1 MPSRGMVDAA
11 PNLYSIAEAYVEPA
25 WTPLAIV
32 AGEELVGFAM
42 FGLDHETDRWRLMRF
57 MIGAQQ
63 QGKGYGGAA
72 LRALIDLMG
81 ERHGCRETY
90 LGYVPGNDVAERLC
104 ARVGFAPTGEIGH
117 GEIVARLDVVDHHR
131 G

>member
-1 MPSRGMVDAA
+1 MVDAA
-11 PNLYSIAEAYVEPA
+11 PNLYSIAEAYVEPT

-32 AGEELVGFAM
+32 AGEKLVGFAM
-42 FGLDHETDRWRLMRF
+42 FGQDHETDRWWIMRV

-72 LRALIDLMG
+72 LRALIALMV
-81 ERHGCRETY
+81 ERHGCREIY
-90 LGYVPGNDVAERLC
+90 LGYVPGNEVAERLY
-104 ARVGFAPTGEIGH
+104 ARVGFEPTGEIEP
-117 GEIVARLDVVDHHR
+117 GEIVARLDVVDRHR